1 MTHGIKNR
9 RGSTAL
15 RLSAMAGAVA
25 PGMALAVALAA
36 ALLAGCA
43 GLPATASLPSLP
55 SLPSLSAL
63 QGLGPS
69 KTAEQLAAEDAA
81 DARRPVSKPFKTTPD
96 EVKAMLIRSDPKA
109 CSATSDASLAETT
122 ALYAKI
128 GLTMGSTLLI
138 QDGFDEARLQA
149 GLNQFKPYLREL
161 SRNTNWL
168 PQSAERLV
176 GERLY
181 AMNELKP
188 FVPPARQR
196 PLLDK
201 TIKPIF
207 EQLVAFARD
216 ELKAPVAFDLRVVR
230 DDQSTAPS
238 AIAGGIILVPSG
250 LFTAM
255 QRVKDPEQL
264 VAFMLAHEFS
274 HVLRRHKTKL
284 VQLSLVDSI
293 TLAKEYKQLYNAGAS
308 GLAAA
313 SDPAQLLRFTD
324 DNVKSLMDQT
334 CKSRNWL
341 PNLEQNQEYE
351 ADVCGALLLQKLSI
365 VRKTPYNAVKGYA
378 SYLDNGLATPVPPER
393 EHQCVVQASHPT
405 PAQRMD
411 NLQAYAPAAAT
422 AMPGAALP
430 AAEITPAAEA
440 AAAQGK
446 AKPKPATQPAT
457 QPATKPPAKPA
468 AKPAAQPK
476 PQAPP

>member
-1 MTHGIKNR
+1 MTRVDTH
-9 RGSTAL
+9 RGTTA
-15 RLSAMAGAVA
+15 A
-25 PGMALAVALAA
+25 ALAVAGLLA
-36 ALLAGCA
+36 AGCA
-43 GLPATASLPSLP
+43 GVGGPSTVSLPSMS
-55 SLPSLSAL
+55 SLPSLS
-63 QGLGPS
+63 GLMPT
-69 KTAEQLAAEDAA
+69 KTAEQEAADNAA
-81 DARRPVSKPFKTTPD
+81 DAQKPVSKPFTTRPD

-109 CSATSDASLAETT
+109 CSATSDATLAETT

-138 QDGFDEARLQA
+138 NDGFDEARLQA
-149 GLNQFKPYLREL
+149 GLNKFKPYLREL

-181 AMNELKP
+181 TINELKP

-201 TIKPIF
+201 TIRPIF
-207 EQLVAFARD
+207 DQLVAFARD
-216 ELKAPVAFDLRVVR
+216 DLQSPVSFDLRVVR
-230 DDQSTAPS
+230 DDQSTAPA

-250 LFTAM
+250 LFSAM
-255 QRVKDPEQL
+255 QRVKDPEQV

-293 TLAKEYKQLYNAGAS
+293 TMAKEYKQLYNAGAS

-351 ADVCGALLLQKLSI
+351 ADVCGALLLKKLS
-365 VRKTPYNAVKGYA
+365 VARKTPFDAVQGYA
-378 SYLDNGLATPVPPER
+378 SYLANGLASPVPPER
-393 EHQCVVQASHPT
+393 DHQCVVQASHPA

-411 NLQAYAPAAAT
+411 NLQAYAPTVAGAAPT
-422 AMPGAALP
+422 AALP
-430 AAEITPAAEA
+430 ATEVKPAAEPAPAQAKPGAKPA
-440 AAAQGK
+440 ARPA
-446 AKPKPATQPAT
+446 AKPKPKTPS
-457 QPATKPPAKPA
+457 
-468 AKPAAQPK
+468 
-476 PQAPP
+476 